1 MALPARCPAPGR
13 LGAALMWAAFRAVFA
28 AIFADRAAAL
38 LLLGA
43 PILYA
48 GFYPSAYAGEI
59 VVEAPLV
66 VVDLDG
72 TGASRDL
79 AARAAATP
87 QVRLAAHLASPDEA
101 RIWLASNR
109 ASAAIIIPAGYAR
122 AIAQGRSGNVTLIGS
137 GAHLLR
143 SSAALSGIGASLG
156 ATGREAAIAQ
166 ARAQGPA
173 APPALELIARPLF
186 NTREGYGAAVFPG
199 VAFII
204 VHQSLLLGLALLA
217 GTARERLGAPLS
229 VTPAQFAGLGLAAA
243 VIALAQVCWFAG
255 FVFWWQDYPRAA
267 APLWQALAGAV
278 IFAAATTALVLLLA
292 SLFRTRERPLQ
303 LGLGLSLPLFF
314 LSSLTWP
321 AEATPQPVVWIARA
335 FPTTPGLELM
345 VGLNQMGG
353 QISDF
358 PGPILN
364 LLVLTTVFGGLAL
377 WRWTSPQRLPPPA
390 DGPARPRQN
399 P

>member
-1 MALPARCPAPGR
+1 V
-13 LGAALMWAAFRAVFA
+13 GAALMWAAFRAVFA
-28 AIFADRAAAL
+28 AIMADRAAAL

-48 GFYPSAYAGEI
+48 GFYPSAYADEI
-59 VVEAPLV
+59 VVDAPLV
-66 VVDLDG
+66 VVDLDT

-79 AARAAATP
+79 VIRAAATP
-87 QVRLAAHLASPDEA
+87 QVRLAANLATPAEA
-101 RIWLASNR
+101 RAWLASDR
-109 ASAAIIIPAGYAR
+109 ASAAIIIPAGYGR
-122 AIAQGRSGNVTLIGS
+122 AIAQGRSGNVILIGS

-143 SSAALSGIGASLG
+143 SSAALAGIGASLA
-156 ATGREAAIAQ
+156 ATGREAAIEQ
-166 ARAQGPA
+166 ARAAGPA
-173 APPALELIARPLF
+173 APPALQLISRPLF

-217 GTARERLGAPLS
+217 GTAREKLGAPLS
-229 VTPAQFAGLGLAAA
+229 VTRAQFAGLGLAAA
-243 VIALAQVCWFAG
+243 TIAFAQVCWFAG

-267 APLWQALAGAV
+267 APLWQVLVGAAV
-278 IFAAATTALVLLLA
+278 FVAATTALVLLLA

-314 LSSLTWP
+314 LSGLTWP
-321 AEATPQPVVWIARA
+321 AQATPEPVVWLARI

-353 QISDF
+353 QLGDF
-358 PGPILN
+358 SGPILN
-364 LLVLTTVFGGLAL
+364 LLVLTGIFGGLAL
-377 WRWTSPQRLPPPA
+377 RRWTSPQRLPPHPHLQQ
-390 DGPARPRQN
+390 G
-399 P
+399 